1 MCGIP
6 VDAVRPDERGREDR
20 ALLGA
25 SENAEVRRAAERVRG
40 LKRDASRGLRAE
52 EEGHRDEVGGREN
65 RRGLSRRIEALDHGN
80 EAAVVGRGLG
90 KRDLHRLP
98 RPDLAFREHLPRK
111 DAPGELG
118 RAARHVDVGVLADCE
133 PAKGREGFLRCVDRK
148 VDAALME
155 FGVEV
160 RGDRM
165 EVEPHAGCMTAER
178 ARSLRKPEVLKFL
191 R

>member
-118 RAARHVDVGVLADCE
+118 RAARHVDVGASSQI
-133 PAKGREGFLRCVDRK
+133 A
-148 VDAALME
+148 
-155 FGVEV
+155 
-160 RGDRM
+160 
-165 EVEPHAGCMTAER
+165 
-178 ARSLRKPEVLKFL
+178 SLRKVGKDSCVA
-191 R
+191 

>member
-1 MCGIP
+1 M
-6 VDAVRPDERGREDR
+6 RPQSSAEALGSAICTDCR
-20 ALLGA
+20 ALT
-25 SENAEVRRAAERVRG
+25 SRSVSTCPERT
-40 LKRDASRGLRAE
+40 
-52 EEGHRDEVGGREN
+52 
-65 RRGLSRRIEALDHGN
+65 
-80 EAAVVGRGLG
+80 
-90 KRDLHRLP
+90 
-98 RPDLAFREHLPRK
+98 
-111 DAPGELG
+111 LG

-178 ARSLRKPEVLKFL
+178 AEHGSEVGEERIVEPRNAKDMAELLDRKTLDFL
-191 R
+191 VRVVNNP